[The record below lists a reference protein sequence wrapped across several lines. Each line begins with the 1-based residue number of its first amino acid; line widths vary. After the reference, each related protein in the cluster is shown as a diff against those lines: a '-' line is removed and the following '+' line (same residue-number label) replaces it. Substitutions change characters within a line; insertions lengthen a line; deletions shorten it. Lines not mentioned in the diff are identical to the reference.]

1 MRIFRR
7 DLRSGRHTFLSIQAQ
22 DFIEEATS
30 HTTIPRPSFLSIQAQ
45 DFIEDSEIMNAP
57 ILSDRFLSIQAQDF
71 IEERNCAVT
80 AGHNGDS

>member
-45 DFIEDSEIMNAP
+45 DFIE
-57 ILSDRFLSIQAQDF
+57 
-71 IEERNCAVT
+71 EEYYKATKGCRA
-80 AGHNGDS
+80 HS

>member
-45 DFIEDSEIMNAP
+45 DFIEDLLTRNAP
-57 ILSDRFLSIQAQDF
+57 WNFVIFLSIQAQDF
-71 IEERNCAVT
+71 IEETIWRSV
-80 AGHNGDS
+80 SMLL